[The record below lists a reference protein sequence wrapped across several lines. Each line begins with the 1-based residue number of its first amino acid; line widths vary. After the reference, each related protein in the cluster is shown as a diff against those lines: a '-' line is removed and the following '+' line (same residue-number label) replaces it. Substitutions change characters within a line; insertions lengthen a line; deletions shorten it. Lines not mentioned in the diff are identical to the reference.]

1 LFSNGFLPAQHQAS
15 IITADAREPVA
26 NIKPKEVNAM
36 QKARLDFVRELD
48 TDFARHDAQVEA
60 AVKNYETAYRMQS
73 AVPDLVDLSG
83 ETAAT
88 RNLYGLDDLHPQK
101 AAYARQCLLARRLV
115 ERGVRF
121 VELSCLTES
130 IGAGGAA
137 NPWDQH
143 GDLEK
148 GHGAMANQVDQPIAA
163 LLVDLKQRGLLD
175 ETLVIWAGEFGR
187 TPFSQGSSGR
197 DHNPYGFSIW
207 LAGGG
212 VKGGTIYGATD
223 DLGYHAV
230 DKITSVYDLW
240 ATVLHLMGLNHEN
253 LTYLSGGRNFRL
265 TDVFGNVIKDIIA

>member
-1 LFSNGFLPAQHQAS
+1 
-15 IITADAREPVA
+15 
-26 NIKPKEVNAM
+26 
-36 QKARLDFVRELD
+36 
-48 TDFARHDAQVEA
+48 
-60 AVKNYETAYRMQS
+60 
-73 AVPDLVDLSG
+73 
-83 ETAAT
+83 
-88 RNLYGLDDLHPQK
+88 
-101 AAYARQCLLARRLV
+101 
-115 ERGVRF
+115 

-230 DKITSVYDLW
+230 DKITTVYDLW